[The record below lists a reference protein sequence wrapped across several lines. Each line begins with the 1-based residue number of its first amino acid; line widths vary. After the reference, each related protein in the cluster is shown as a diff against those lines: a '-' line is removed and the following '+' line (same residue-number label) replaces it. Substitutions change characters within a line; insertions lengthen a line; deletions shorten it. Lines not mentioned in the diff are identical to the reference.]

1 MLGKLT
7 RSRSLRTLRK
17 APPAIKDKERT
28 KYTATVSD
36 AGTAAL
42 SDNSKHII
50 TNSSHPKARG
60 TMVATDATVVMNPH
74 SSAVTPTT
82 KTVAGKADLTA
93 SRPSGRPVP
102 PPKSAQAE
110 SETIPH
116 GPSELALIPAVSVPR
131 DYVSEVSNGAAENTP
146 RSVSTRP
153 RARTDTQALLRPKW
167 GDQDRISLAETRP
180 GAIAAITRSGAS
192 AKLMSETKKHQEPD
206 RLEGTSEARLRSKFA
221 SFQNSAV
228 PTRSRSMR
236 EPPSY
241 TRSLH
246 NRQAALDIEPSSNH
260 SSASASPPSRSTSH
274 SNNHSSHSLATPFA
288 SPPLRSTTT
297 TTITSVSSRTRSIS
311 VIYTKPPS
319 SVFFEHH
326 PTVSPLSVTPLATA
340 VSPSR
345 QTSSKQ
351 TSSSTSSPN
360 PTPSRSVGL
369 RRAASTKQYDADR
382 SKRYDLVSP
391 LRLSPPDLEKPQ
403 LSSLAGQLKRSQ
415 STSSVRRTTCITTSI
430 DAIATAPLSSLNPTY
445 ISLLHPHQLNR
456 DQGRPSTSSGE
467 SFTQPKISSLN
478 SRLSSQ
484 HKTYEPIICGSA
496 VAAQTGHINAKAP
509 STTEPP
515 NSSTDSNMATIPTSS
530 SVTSLV
536 RPKHDFNKR
545 VSRDDLY
552 INTRTGK
559 TTFRSYHVPIRGRVP
574 SPKESPRS
582 ESPAV
587 TLVRTQTPD
596 SIGEVVDLPIGMALG
611 SPTFVTVGSP
621 APAISLNSDVQS
633 KAQRNNRAKDANTFP
648 PMAPTSTSST
658 SAKIADAQH
667 EVSPDKAKK
676 WRFFGGRSRSRK
688 HTTEHAQGALPKP
701 GIPSVPVRQ
710 SSGDDARRPTTKE
723 LRNVEKMTKGTTRI
737 TPEEAAMFKPRKT
750 LKRGPSVRLNNK
762 MEISGPTSLQRVPT
776 TVAMPGLDTAA
787 AAATEMHHIDWQSGA
802 QDSKSFGLLSLNIPD
817 SKFDRYSIM
826 FNGILQREG
835 VCSSTLQSEPA
846 TSRHPG
852 ADDRALF
859 LEKQASLL
867 GRSQTVT
874 SKPKV
879 VEVVNKPQ
887 NKDMGRQL
895 TSTRSSTFPIG
906 VKDDDTPAVTASP
919 MSPEQ
924 SKSPAFSL
932 FPAAPSQ
939 QQKTTIPLASVL
951 SGSTESLPW
960 REVNQDSK
968 EALKPLAFQHKQTQ
982 SPTEI
987 GTAANNITD
996 VANSPQKNSATEHQ
1010 KVLSSRAANAHH
1022 ISSSEVVPFVLVDS
1036 SKTVVPKNMPR
1047 LRYRNALIYEATE
1060 ASPSTKAPVTA
1071 TNLLHALSAA
1081 GMTSDATVRAISN
1094 DLERQASTASTRSD
1108 KNPIV
1113 LDNTNAFPQPPAARS
1128 ANKKSAYVPSSSPI
1142 RGPTQASPI
1151 RHMKVQTHNIR
1162 NEPHTQ
1168 SESSSVS
1175 LKLQT
1180 NQYRSRAPAQ
1190 PFLEAKFEEEPLPH
1204 SSPTKPMLPMLRDT
1218 KPSVVAMMA
1227 LSSESLQMQ
1236 RSPLGPNTSVLVTE
1250 SDDEIEVAAETAI
1263 PQPVP
1268 YASSVSAAS
1277 GASSSATS
1285 LNTRQRSESNTTTS
1299 SKLTTST
1306 QDEAEIALRNA
1317 VEVSIARQISVSR
1330 KHRQMLQ
1337 KSGLI
1342 QISPTIKGGRS

>member
-17 APPAIKDKERT
+17 APPATKDKERT
-28 KYTATVSD
+28 KDTVAAS
-36 AGTAAL
+36 AGSAAL

-50 TNSSHPKARG
+50 TNSSHPKTRG
-60 TMVATDATVVMNPH
+60 TMVATDATVALNPP

-82 KTVAGKADLTA
+82 TTVAGKADLTA
-93 SRPSGRPVP
+93 SRPSGRPFL

-110 SETIPH
+110 TETIPH

-131 DYVSEVSNGAAENTP
+131 DYVSEVSNGAAENAP
-146 RSVSTRP
+146 RLVSTRP
-153 RARTDTQALLRPKW
+153 RARTDTQAVLRPKW
-167 GDQDRISLAETRP
+167 GDQDRISLTETRP
-180 GAIAAITRSGAS
+180 GAIAATTRSGAG

-206 RLEGTSEARLRSKFA
+206 QLEGSPEARLRSKFA

-246 NRQAALDIEPSSNH
+246 NRQAALDIGPSSH
-260 SSASASPPSRSTSH
+260 YSSASASPPSRSTSH
-274 SNNHSSHSLATPFA
+274 SNNHSSHSLATPFT

-297 TTITSVSSRTRSIS
+297 TTITSGSSRTRSIS

-326 PTVSPLSVTPLATA
+326 PIVSPLSVTPLATA

-345 QTSSKQ
+345 QPSSKQ

-382 SKRYDLVSP
+382 SKRHDLVSP

-415 STSSVRRTTCITTSI
+415 STSSVRHTTCITTSI
-430 DAIATAPLSSLNPTY
+430 DAIATAPLSSLNPTN
-445 ISLLHPHQLNR
+445 ISLHPHQLSR
-456 DQGRPSTSSGE
+456 DQDRPSTSSGE

-478 SRLSSQ
+478 SRLSS
-484 HKTYEPIICGSA
+484 HHNTHGPIICNST
-496 VAAQTGHINAKAP
+496 VAAQTGHINTKAP

-515 NSSTDSNMATIPTSS
+515 NYSTDSNMATIPTSS

-545 VSRDDLY
+545 ISRDDLY

-621 APAISLNSDVQS
+621 APAMSLNSDLQS
-633 KAQRNNRAKDANTFP
+633 KAQRSNRAKDANTFS
-648 PMAPTSTSST
+648 PMAPTSTSPT
-658 SAKIADAQH
+658 TAKVVDAQH

-688 HTTEHAQGALPKP
+688 HTTEHAQEALSKP
-701 GIPSVPVRQ
+701 GIPSAPVRQ

-723 LRNVEKMTKGTTRI
+723 SRNIEKMAKGTTRI

-802 QDSKSFGLLSLNIPD
+802 QKDSMPSGLLSLNIPD
-817 SKFDRYSIM
+817 SKFERYSIM

-846 TSRHPG
+846 TSRHPE

-874 SKPKV
+874 SKPKL

-895 TSTRSSTFPIG
+895 TPTRSSTFPIG
-906 VKDDDTPAVTASP
+906 VKDGDAPAVTASP

-939 QQKTTIPLASVL
+939 HQKTTIPLASVL

-960 REVNQDSK
+960 REVNNQDSK
-968 EALKPLAFQHKQTQ
+968 EASKPLAFQHRQTQ

-987 GTAANNITD
+987 GTTTNNITD
-996 VANSPQKNSATEHQ
+996 VANSPQQNSATEPQ

-1036 SKTVVPKNMPR
+1036 PKPVVPKNMPR
-1047 LRYRNALIYEATE
+1047 LRYRNAPTSEATE
-1060 ASPSTKAPVTA
+1060 ASPLARAPVTA

-1081 GMTSDATVRAISN
+1081 GMTSDATVRAISS

-1142 RGPTQASPI
+1142 RGPTQVSPI

-1168 SESSSVS
+1168 PESSVS

-1180 NQYRSRAPAQ
+1180 NQSRSRAPTQ

-1204 SSPTKPMLPMLRDT
+1204 SSPTKTMLPVLHDT

-1227 LSSESLQMQ
+1227 PSSESLQMQ
-1236 RSPLGPNTSVLVTE
+1236 RSPLGPNTSVLVME
-1250 SDDEIEVAAETAI
+1250 SDDEIEVATETAI